1 MSELNDFLER
11 MSDKYPEIMDI
22 KRFPTTDSVL
32 DYLDKK
38 GDSHRNI
45 CLIPESAHGTMLRD

>member
-38 GDSHRNI
+38 GELTEPVEI
-45 CLIPESAHGTMLRD
+45 C